1 MWVKCAD
8 GSYRLDCISED
19 GVTKSKAEVRPRGD
33 RYRLTIEGL
42 GAFREAKTMKEVNVI
57 LARHG
62 LWPFRETTERCSE
75 YFACLRK
82 IENRVLA

>member
-8 GSYRLDCISED
+8 GSYRLDCIIEN

-62 LWPFRETTERCSE
+62 LWPFRETNERCPE